1 MNFSRKGGKGF
12 TFIITVIYWFR
23 TWCLVSNS
31 PSPNHLHLDFFFS
44 LLMIHVF
51 VPFTE
56 VISVHYLINANF
68 RPFYLS
74 TVETNTRSSYFD
86 ASTTNG
92 SIPYYNYDCKVAD
105 CSAPFHESFNVL
117 YPCCFVQTIYKQKY
131 LRMFCQ
137 WCQIWNVLPPSF
149 RFVLSFVF
157 QQALYELKLI
167 EWWTFRYRCPWT
179 RYYFCIQF
187 FSNLSN
193 WTKLFSIWGSFHY
206 SYKCWWNPYIKKNSM
221 IIPG

>member
-1 MNFSRKGGKGF
+1 
-12 TFIITVIYWFR
+12 
-23 TWCLVSNS
+23 
-31 PSPNHLHLDFFFS
+31 
-44 LLMIHVF
+44 MIHVF

-117 YPCCFVQTIYKQKY
+117 YPCCFVQTINRNTSGCFVSDVRFEMSY
-131 LRMFCQ
+131 LPVSDLCS
-137 WCQIWNVLPPSF
+137 VLYF
-149 RFVLSFVF
+149 N
-157 QQALYELKLI
+157 K
-167 EWWTFRYRCPWT
+167 RYM
-179 RYYFCIQF
+179 
-187 FSNLSN
+187 NLN
-193 WTKLFSIWGSFHY
+193 
-206 SYKCWWNPYIKKNSM
+206 
-221 IIPG
+221 

>member
-31 PSPNHLHLDFFFS
+31 PSPNHLHLDFFSS

-92 SIPYYNYDCKVAD
+92 SIPYYNYDCEVAD

-179 RYYFCIQF
+179 ITFA
-187 FSNLSN
+187 FSFSAICQIELNFSPFEA
-193 WTKLFSIWGSFHY
+193 LFTTVTSADGIHL
-206 SYKCWWNPYIKKNSM
+206 KKQHDHSW
-221 IIPG
+221 ID